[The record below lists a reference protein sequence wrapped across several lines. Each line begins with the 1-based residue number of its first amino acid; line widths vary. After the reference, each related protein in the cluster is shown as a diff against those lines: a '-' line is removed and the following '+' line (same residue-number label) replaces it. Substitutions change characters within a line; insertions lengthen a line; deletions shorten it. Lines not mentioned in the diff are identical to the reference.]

1 MPDLVAALMIVS
13 VLVSLLRLLSQ
24 TGCRRPPDGRDSQS
38 GDKSAPVDQRRGG
51 VAEGGT
57 PPGLST
63 EYALLSV
70 VDKVREAVRL
80 RDSVETEWT
89 EYVEDIRSVY
99 LRPLLEDVTVPASA
113 RFWQCRERVEH
124 LAPMAEALLHQK
136 LRATDRDA
144 AAARATQ
151 YLAAVVDLATAWSAA
166 DENARAVG
174 IGLLDNR
181 TKLALGKVRSLLNRA
196 RDERT
201 GAAERENCR
210 QRIIQI
216 LGDLEI
222 SIPGTAR
229 ERALA
234 QLAPSYW
241 RQLTAAPL
249 DFGQPDQD
257 PRLD

>member
-24 TGCRRPPDGRDSQS
+24 TGFCRPPDSRDEQATNEPALA
-38 GDKSAPVDQRRGG
+38 DHRVGG
-51 VAEGGT
+51 VAESGT
-57 PPGLST
+57 PSGLSA
-63 EYALLSV
+63 EHARLGIV
-70 VDKVREAVRL
+70 EKVREAVRL
-80 RDSVETEWT
+80 RDSVETEWV

-99 LRPLLEDVTVPASA
+99 LRPLLEDVGVPESA
-113 RFWQCRERVEH
+113 RFFQCRERVEH
-124 LAPMAEALLHQK
+124 LAPMAELLLVQK
-136 LRATDRDA
+136 LKPTDRDA

-151 YLAAVVDLATAWSAA
+151 YLASVVDLATAWAAA
-166 DENARAVG
+166 DENARAIG

-210 QRIIQI
+210 QRILQI

-222 SIPGTAR
+222 TIPGTAR

-241 RQLTAAPL
+241 RQLTAPL
-249 DFGQPDQD
+249 DFDQPDQD
-257 PRLD
+257 PRPE

>member
-1 MPDLVAALMIVS
+1 MPDLVAALVIVA
-13 VLVSLLRLLSQ
+13 VLVSLLRLLSH
-24 TGCRRPPDGRDSQS
+24 TGFRRPPAGRDSQS
-38 GDKSAPVDQRRGG
+38 HNKSAAPDRRAGE
-51 VAEGGT
+51 VAENGS
-57 PPGLST
+57 PSGLST
-63 EYALLSV
+63 EHTLLGTV
-70 VDKVREAVRL
+70 GKVREAVRL

-99 LRPLLEDVTVPASA
+99 LRPLLEDIAVPESA

-124 LAPMAEALLHQK
+124 LAPLAELLLLQK
-136 LRATDRDA
+136 IKATDRDA
-144 AAARATQ
+144 AAARATE
-151 YLAAVVDLATAWSAA
+151 YLAAVVDLTTAWAAA
-166 DENARAVG
+166 DENARAIG

-210 QRIIQI
+210 QRILQI
-216 LGDLEI
+216 LGDLDI
-222 SIPGTAR
+222 TIPGTAR

-234 QLAPSYW
+234 QLAPRYW

-249 DFGQPDQD
+249 DFGRSDQD
-257 PRLD
+257 PRPE